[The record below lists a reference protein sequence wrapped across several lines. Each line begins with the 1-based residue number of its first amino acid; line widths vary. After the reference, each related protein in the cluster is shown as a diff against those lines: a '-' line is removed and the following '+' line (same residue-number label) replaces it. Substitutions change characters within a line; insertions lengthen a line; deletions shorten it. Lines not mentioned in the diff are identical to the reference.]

1 MLMAVVVI
9 EVFHLFFFCI
19 GLLCESRYLGDGNS
33 KISLLKRA
41 PKWVCYLCVDEKG
54 WHHHY
59 MLVQGA
65 DLCLNTEH
73 QTHSTLFAKHT
84 SMA

>member
-1 MLMAVVVI
+1 MLMAVVRI

-19 GLLCESRYLGDGNS
+19 GLLCESLYLGDGNS
-33 KISLLKRA
+33 KISLSKRA
-41 PKWVCYLCVDEKG
+41 PKWVCYLGVDEKS

-65 DLCLNTEH
+65 DLC
-73 QTHSTLFAKHT
+73 
-84 SMA
+84 